1 MDLGTVI
8 GIVGAF
14 ICILVAILLGGS
26 IGMFIDPPS
35 IMIVIVGS
43 TFVTMVKY
51 PMSHTFSIT
60 KILFKSLFHVNQ
72 EPMDLINKGVEL
84 ANIARKDGLLGL
96 ENVEIPNEFMSKGIQ
111 LAVDGQPPEVVS
123 KILSKEI
130 NLAIERHDNGKH
142 LFTGLGET
150 APAMGMIGTLVGLVQ
165 MMSNMSDPAS
175 IGPSMAVALL
185 TTMYGAI
192 IANVIFMPIA
202 DKLSFRSTEERLNKS
217 LVLETVN
224 GIQSGINPKVLQELL
239 VTYLKKA
246 DRPVEE

>member
-1 MDLGTVI
+1 MDLGTVV
-8 GIVGAF
+8 GIIGAF

-26 IGMFIDPPS
+26 LGMFIDPPS

-43 TFVTMVKY
+43 AFVTMVKY
-51 PMSHTFSIT
+51 PISHTTSIV
-60 KILFKSLFHVNQ
+60 KILLKSIFHTSQ
-72 EPMDLINKGVEL
+72 SQMDLIDKGVEL

-96 ENVEIPNEFMSKGIQ
+96 ENIEIPNEFMSKGIQ
-111 LAVDGQPPEVVS
+111 LAVDGQPPEVVT

-130 NLAIERHDNGKH
+130 NLAIERHDQGKH

-165 MMSNMSDPAS
+165 MMSNMSDPTS
-175 IGPSMAVALL
+175 IGPAMAVALL

-202 DKLSFRSTEERLNKS
+202 DKLSYRSTEERLNKS
-217 LVLETVN
+217 LVLETVS
-224 GIQSGINPKVLQELL
+224 GIQSGVNPKVLQELL